1 MRFKPAINLILS
13 LCYLLSVTVLP
24 ARPVQ
29 ANGFESGLSQ
39 GDYAPGR
46 LIVGLADNF
55 SVKSM
60 ALPRSASLSKTSG
73 ELEALNAT
81 VLEVPVGQEEAI
93 RKQLLSSPEVLFVE
107 PDYRVEVAA
116 VIPDD
121 PRWGEQYGPGRIQA
135 PDAWEITTGSS
146 SVILSIIDSGIE
158 ARHPEFAGRLVPGYD
173 FVEGDQT
180 PQDLCGHGTHV
191 AGIAAATGNNALGVA
206 GLDWNASIMPVRV
219 LAADCAGYVSD
230 VAEGIVW
237 AVDHGADIIN
247 LSLGLGS
254 PSRLLE
260 YATYYAYDRGVAV
273 FAASGNNETEP
284 PAGLPIV
291 YPAAFPWVMAVGA
304 TDAADNRAAFSRTGA
319 QLDVMAPGVS
329 ILSTTPLSGRLYY
342 SGLANEYGVLGGT
355 SMAAGFAT
363 GAASLM
369 STLPQ
374 YDSPDALYEGLRN
387 TARDL
392 GAVGKDNL
400 TGYGLIQLQ
409 DALLYTPTGTVPA
422 PPEPLVEYDALSS
435 RRCANINYQWL
446 EVYAPGNFVPLFG
459 NDQSTSVALP
469 FDFEFG
475 GRTYAAGVDN
485 LTIST
490 NGYISFDGFGES
502 ILSGYQRDNFII
514 PLPDD
519 GPPYQRLNWFVA
531 PFWDD
536 LNPSAA
542 LNAGVYAG
550 TIGSAPN
557 RQMVIEWY
565 QVPIQ
570 AASSSSAVTF
580 EAVLFEG
587 SNRIL
592 FQYKTLD
599 GSGSDGSSATI
610 GLEYNDGHTGVQYAY
625 NQKGAVAE
633 KQAILFVP
641 RAVGDTNSVPGCL
654 ETTQAGPAGGFFS
667 LEPFGLSIPAGL
679 LETETTVRFTL
690 FNSFPPAPSRYRVL
704 RCAEITLDPTPPAPL
719 SPMPLVTYEY
729 SAKDVLNAGGNP
741 RNMFLS
747 VYDTET
753 NQWEKLPT
761 AVEAGQSRLSA
772 PVSHFSVFCVFT
784 LSEPESLPVTGAPL
798 ARNGL
803 VVGILAALL
812 AGCLGWWF
820 WRRS

>member
-1 MRFKPAINLILS
+1 MRFKPVVHLTLILS
-13 LCYLLSVTVLP
+13 FLFPALILP
-24 ARPVQ
+24 AQPAQ
-29 ANGFESGLSQ
+29 AKTLESDVFQ

-55 SVKSM
+55 SVKAM
-60 ALPRSASLSKTSG
+60 ALPKSASLSKVNG
-73 ELEALNAT
+73 ELDVLNAA
-81 VLEVPVGQEEAI
+81 VLEVPAGQEETI

-107 PDYRVEVAA
+107 PDYRVQVAA
-116 VIPDD
+116 ILPDD

-146 SVILSIIDSGIE
+146 DVILSIVDSGIE
-158 ARHPEFAGRLVPGYD
+158 ANHPEFEGRLVPGYD

-206 GLDWNASIMPVRV
+206 GLDWNTKVMPVRV
-219 LAADCAGYVSD
+219 LEGDCSGYVSD

-237 AVDHGADIIN
+237 AVEHGADVIN

-273 FAASGNNETEP
+273 FAAAGNNETEP
-284 PAGLPIV
+284 PVGLPVV
-291 YPAAFPWVMAVGA
+291 YPAAFPWVLAVGA
-304 TDAADNRAAFSRTGA
+304 TDSADNRASFSRTGS
-319 QLDVMAPGVS
+319 QLDVVAPGVD
-329 ILSTTPLSGRLYY
+329 ILSTTPLSGSLHY
-342 SGLANEYGVLGGT
+342 GLGHDYDILGGT

-369 STLPQ
+369 LSLSQ
-374 YDSPDALYEGLRN
+374 YGSPDELYEGLRN
-387 TARDL
+387 TAKDL
-392 GAVGKDNL
+392 GTAGKDDL
-400 TGYGLIQLQ
+400 TGYGLIQLE
-409 DALLYTPTGTVPA
+409 DALLYTPTGAVPS
-422 PPEPLVEYDALSS
+422 PPDTLVEYDALSS
-435 RRCANINYQWL
+435 RRCTNINYQWI
-446 EVYAPGNFVPLFG
+446 EVYDPGNFVPLFG
-459 NDQSTSVALP
+459 ANQSSNFSLP

-475 GRTYAAGVDN
+475 GRTFTAGVDN

-490 NGYISFDGFGES
+490 NGYVSFDGFGES
-502 ILSGYQRDNFII
+502 VLSGYQRDNFII

-536 LNPSAA
+536 LNPSASTS
-542 LNAGVYAG
+542 AGVYAETVG
-550 TIGSAPN
+550 TAPN
-557 RQMVIEWY
+557 RRLVIEWF

-570 AASSSSAVTF
+570 AHSSSTAVTF
-580 EAVLFEG
+580 EVVLFEG
-587 SNRIL
+587 SNQIL

-599 GSGSDGSSATI
+599 GSESDGSSATI
-610 GLEYNDGHTGVQYAY
+610 GLEYNDGYTGVQYAY

-641 RAVGDTNSVPGCL
+641 RAVGDANSVTGCL
-654 ETTQAGPAGGFFS
+654 ETAQAGPAGGFFN
-667 LEPFGLSIPAGL
+667 LPPFGLDIPAGL
-679 LETETTVRFTL
+679 LETDTTVRLTL
-690 FNSFPPAPSRYRVL
+690 FNNFPPAPSRYHVL
-704 RCAEITLDPTPPAPL
+704 RCAEITLDPTPSAPL
-719 SPMPLVTYEY
+719 SPMPLVTYDY

-741 RNMFLS
+741 KNMFLS

-753 NQWEKLPT
+753 NQWEKLST
-761 AVEAGQSRLSA
+761 VVDAAETRLTA
-772 PVSHFSVFCVFT
+772 PVPHFSVFCVFT

-798 ARNGL
+798 VRNRLMAGL
-803 VVGILAALL
+803 ITALL
-812 AGCLGWWF
+812 VGCAGWWV
-820 WRRS
+820 WRRN

>member
-1 MRFKPAINLILS
+1 MRHRPASNLILTFCFFFCVMAPS
-13 LCYLLSVTVLP
+13 ALP
-24 ARPVQ
+24 VRA
-29 ANGFESGLSQ
+29 GGLESELFQ

-46 LIVGLADNF
+46 LIVGLADHS
-55 SVKSM
+55 SVRAM

-73 ELEALNAT
+73 ELEALNAA
-81 VLEVPVGQEEAI
+81 VLEVPAGQEEAI
-93 RKQLLSSPEVLFVE
+93 RKQLLSSPDVLFVE
-107 PDYRVEVAA
+107 PDYRVQVAA
-116 VIPDD
+116 VIPND

-135 PDAWEITTGSS
+135 PEAWEITTGSGN
-146 SVILSIIDSGIE
+146 VILSVIDSGIE
-158 ARHPEFAGRLVPGYD
+158 SSHLEFAGRLVPGYD
-173 FVEGDQT
+173 FVENDRT
-180 PQDLCGHGTHV
+180 PQDQCGHGTHV
-191 AGIAAATGNNALGVA
+191 AGIAAATGNNAQGVA
-206 GLDWNASIMPVRV
+206 GLNWNAGIMPVRV
-219 LAADCAGYVSD
+219 LAADCGGYVSD

-237 AVDHGADIIN
+237 AVDHGADVIN
-247 LSLGLGS
+247 LSLGLGG

-260 YATYYAYDRGVAV
+260 YATYYAYDRGVAI
-273 FAASGNNETEP
+273 FAASGNN
-284 PAGLPIV
+284 GSGSPIV
-291 YPAAFPWVMAVGA
+291 YPAAYPWVMAVGA
-304 TDAADNRAAFSRTGA
+304 TDAADNRAAFSCTGA
-319 QLDVMAPGVS
+319 QLDVMAPGVN
-329 ILSTTPLSGRLYY
+329 ILSTTPLSGSLYY
-342 SGLANEYGVLGGT
+342 SGLTHEYGVLGGT
-355 SMAAGFAT
+355 SMAAGYAT

-369 STLPQ
+369 AGLPQ

-392 GAVGKDNL
+392 GAVGRDDL
-400 TGYGLIQLQ
+400 TGYGLIQLA
-409 DALLYTPTGTVPA
+409 DALQYTPTGTVPD

-435 RRCANINYQWL
+435 RRCANIDYQWI
-446 EVYAPGNFVPLFG
+446 EVYSWGNFVPLFG
-459 NDQSTSVALP
+459 NDESVSTALP

-475 GRTYAAGVDN
+475 GRTYTAGVDD

-502 ILSGYQRDNFII
+502 MISGEQRDNFII

-536 LNPSAA
+536 LNPSAVF
-542 LNAGVYAG
+542 NAGVYADTVG
-550 TIGSAPN
+550 TAPN
-557 RQMVIEWY
+557 RQMVVEWY
-565 QVPIQ
+565 HVPIQ
-570 AASSSSAVTF
+570 AVSSSSAVTF
-580 EAVLFEG
+580 EVVFFEG
-587 SNRIL
+587 SNHIL
-592 FQYKTLD
+592 FQYKTLR
-599 GSGSDGSSATI
+599 GTGSDGSSATV

-679 LETETTVRFTL
+679 LETETTVRLNL
-690 FNSFPPAPSRYRVL
+690 FSKFPPAPSRYRVL
-704 RCAEITLDPTPPAPL
+704 RCAEITLDPTPAAPL
-719 SPMPLVTYEY
+719 SPMPLVTYTY
-729 SAKDVLNAGGNP
+729 SAKDVLEAGGNP

-761 AVEAGQSRLSA
+761 AVETDQSRLSA

-798 ARNGL
+798 AQDGL
-803 VVGILAALL
+803 ALGSFAVL
-812 AGCLGWWF
+812 LIGCLGWWV